1 VEFVFNIE
9 FSQNS
14 PALNDIRIDIVKFVR
29 LTMCVPGTAIISC
42 SLVPADGDVAKE
54 TRHTLTLQTLWL
66 NVFIVLSHLLNTWS
80 GQKHRHCPTERI
92 DGYGFVVTA
101 VRVRR
106 KKIQQLPIATCLARP
121 CSAQDQLALPRSELA
136 LIDMWNQLGNSV
148 CLHNLSG
155 GDNPQVTCLV

>member
-1 VEFVFNIE
+1 LIKQVEFVFNIE

-106 KKIQQLPIATCLARP
+106 KKIQQLPIATCLE
-121 CSAQDQLALPRSELA
+121 DQHDDPA
-136 LIDMWNQLGNSV
+136 DMQQRTFA
-148 CLHNLSG
+148 
-155 GDNPQVTCLV
+155 NPGAF